1 MTDQATL
8 SFTFEPNNL
17 INTSVYRHAQGD
29 TTSYLKSSDTSSP
42 TYKISSTN
50 SIISTRTVFKD
61 TYDRILAQ
69 IDRKDLGKDTV
80 AFTQEGKLVKAVGL
94 GKWLANDFR
103 CVDYKY
109 VSLSI

>member
-1 MTDQATL
+1 MTEEATL
-8 SFTFEPNNL
+8 CFTFEPNNL
-17 INTSVYRHAQGD
+17 INTSVYQHAQGA
-29 TTSYLKSSDTSSP
+29 TTLKSSDTSSP

-69 IDRKDLGKDTV
+69 IDRKDLGKDTI
-80 AFTQEGKLVKAVGL
+80 AFCQEDKLAKAVGL

-103 CVDYKY
+103 CVDY
-109 VSLSI
+109 